1 MDHMGV
7 KPLFKFRL
15 ENEFWLGLGW
25 KLSDQDGSL
34 RPSVTEKFSWST
46 SPPLL
51 QGKAFPNLRL
61 SSYRFLLLGNWDKKF
76 WLRKP

>member
-7 KPLFKFRL
+7 KLSFKFRL
-15 ENEFWLGLGW
+15 VSEFSLGLAW
-25 KLSDQDGSL
+25 NLSDQDGSL
-34 RPSVTEKFSWST
+34 RPSVTEKCSWSI

-61 SSYRFLLLGNWDKKF
+61 LSYRFLLLGNWDKNSG
-76 WLRKP
+76 